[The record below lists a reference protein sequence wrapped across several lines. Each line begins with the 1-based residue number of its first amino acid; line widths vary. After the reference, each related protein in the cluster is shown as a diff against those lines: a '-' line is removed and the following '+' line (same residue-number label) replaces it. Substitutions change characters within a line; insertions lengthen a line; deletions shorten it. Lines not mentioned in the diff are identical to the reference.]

1 MHAAL
6 TILAA
11 VGFVVLFRRVRN
23 DCRASIDAAHR
34 RVGVVDP
41 GRLRV
46 PSDPSCN

>member
-1 MHAAL
+1 MTYLLGFLTGIATAAL
-6 TILAA
+6 
-11 VGFVVLFRRVRN
+11 VLRVRN
-23 DCRASIDAAHR
+23 DCRATIDAAHR